1 MFERAEVRR
10 GGRAVSFAL
19 AALAHGA
26 LLVAAL
32 VLLRKQPELEPP
44 VVIIDPPRWREPAK
58 PGPKGDSTRDQTRKN
73 RHRPRTRPVE
83 VTDVQPPPQP
93 EPDIQS
99 EPEAEPPELTSGD
112 EGQGDGQIGAPGAS
126 SEIGG
131 DCIGSDC
138 STSPDHREI
147 EIVDLGQPGVS
158 RPRPLCDPPAPTMPE
173 QARIMGITGA
183 VVMHYVVERDGSVS
197 QVQLRNSDAPPVL
210 VEAVRDWLAHCR
222 FTPAVANGRQVRIR
236 VDRPF
241 VFKLR

>member
-1 MFERAEVRR
+1 M
-10 GGRAVSFAL
+10 
-19 AALAHGA
+19 
-26 LLVAAL
+26 
-32 VLLRKQPELEPP
+32 
-44 VVIIDPPRWREPAK
+44 
-58 PGPKGDSTRDQTRKN
+58 
-73 RHRPRTRPVE
+73 
-83 VTDVQPPPQP
+83 
-93 EPDIQS
+93 
-99 EPEAEPPELTSGD
+99 
-112 EGQGDGQIGAPGAS
+112 
-126 SEIGG
+126 
-131 DCIGSDC
+131 
-138 STSPDHREI
+138 
-147 EIVDLGQPGVS
+147 EIVDVGQPGVS